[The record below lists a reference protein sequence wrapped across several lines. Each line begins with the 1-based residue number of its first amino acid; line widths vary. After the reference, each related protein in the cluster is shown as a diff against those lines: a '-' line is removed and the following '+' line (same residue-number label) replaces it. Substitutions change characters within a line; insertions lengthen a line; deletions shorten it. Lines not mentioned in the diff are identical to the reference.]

1 MSPDNQ
7 PSEGTPTEH
16 SANYVN
22 ALETLFNVFYLIE
35 QSAHGD
41 DSIEQLIAL
50 ARPALAFLASLVPA
64 RVTNKRQGPPDGE
77 GGHHDKI
84 DAGPSDC

>member
-7 PSEGTPTEH
+7 PFERTPAEH

-22 ALETLFNVFYLIE
+22 ALETLFNAFYLVE

-41 DSIEQLIAL
+41 VAIEQLIAL
-50 ARPALAFLASLVPA
+50 ARPALAFLASSAPA
-64 RVTNKRQGPPDGE
+64 RATDRRQAPPDNE

-84 DAGPSDC
+84 DAGPSEC